1 MVRTWLIA
9 GCLFSFPE
17 AFAGSYPFRGTV
29 GLSRSSTPFAEQ
41 YRECCVFWNNGAE
54 NGATEDPMEAL
65 LGGKW
70 S

>member
-1 MVRTWLIA
+1 MA
-9 GCLFSFPE
+9 GKAATLS
-17 AFAGSYPFRGTV
+17 PFFCFRYCHYLLPV
-29 GLSRSSTPFAEQ
+29 GFIPDI

>member
-1 MVRTWLIA
+1 MQHLHGILPALQQVPQVSIA
-9 GCLFSFPE
+9 QQNLKIMQSFCSEFGLTP
-17 AFAGSYPFRGTV
+17 ATRARIMAG
-29 GLSRSSTPFAEQ
+29 
-41 YRECCVFWNNGAE
+41 NGAE